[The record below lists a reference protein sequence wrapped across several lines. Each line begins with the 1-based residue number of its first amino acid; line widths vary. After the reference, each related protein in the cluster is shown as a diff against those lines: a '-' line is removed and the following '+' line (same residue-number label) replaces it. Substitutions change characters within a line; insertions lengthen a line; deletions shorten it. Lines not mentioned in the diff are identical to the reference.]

1 MSEKTTQFRRTVS
14 GTLNSG
20 ISSVFGS
27 EGRRY
32 FIIEHKDDSSLHSRG
47 EQQKL
52 IVDEVFI
59 GRDPKCQVRIDE
71 KFGTV
76 SREHALIVKDGEN
89 WKLIHRSQTNQ
100 TYVNGQQIYGEYVL
114 QNGDEIQL
122 SSNGPRLGFIVPQ
135 GEQSL
140 VKSIGLTARLNLFRQ
155 QALRPYKTALA
166 IISTVALL
174 AIGGLIAWNIIAG
187 KNYEKKFAN
196 LMRELDSKRDTTIY
210 QEKIINRYLGGK
222 SSNGGKLVNLDGGRG
237 AGDEIS
243 YPETVSGEL
252 AEFENAVFFVR
263 MTDITM
269 TYGDVTSTFPFGKS
283 APCAAGFIN
292 SDGYFITARHV
303 IEPWAYFYD
312 LDDLQDPYTQAAI
325 IQYLGGTIDA
335 TIVAESKNGDRRTY
349 HYTDFTVNKSREEE
363 VETTATDN
371 NNMNYKIRKAFS
383 NNDYAY
389 LKTNTKS
396 NLVMDRQFC
405 DQIPAGTQL
414 DILGFPL
421 SMGGDKNNI
430 RPQYT
435 FAHTSNSGLY
445 HGQIAV
451 TGFNAENGN
460 SGGPVFCK
468 KDNKYY
474 VVGVVSSSL
483 GNHGGI
489 IIPVSSIKY

>member
-174 AIGGLIAWNIIAG
+174 AIGGLVAWNIIAG
-187 KNYEKKFAN
+187 KNYEKKIA
-196 LMRELDSKRDTTIY
+196 ELWDNIDKVSKDTTII
-210 QEKIINRYLGGK
+210 QEKVIKYYTNPGGK
-222 SSNGGKLVNLDGGRG
+222 GGGNIEP
-237 AGDEIS
+237 APTPAPS
-243 YPETVSGEL
+243 AEL
-252 AEFENAVFFVR
+252 FAYEDAIYAVR
-263 MTDITM
+263 MTEL
-269 TYGDVTSTFPFGKS
+269 TYRLGDDSKTISFGSKC
-283 APCAAGFIN
+283 PAATGFLT
-292 SDGYFITARHV
+292 SDGYFVTARHV
-303 IEPWAYFYD
+303 IEPWGFLDEYD
-312 LDDLQDPYTQAAI
+312 FVNDPFAQAA
-325 IQYLGGTIDA
+325 LVVALDGEVES
-335 TIVAESKNGDRRTY
+335 TIVAESKNGDRKTF
-349 HYTDFTVNKSREEE
+349 HYTDFEISTERDRTVE
-363 VETTATDN
+363 VP
-371 NNMNYKIRKAFS
+371 S
-383 NNDYAY
+383 NVNDRGLVNLQRALSSNDYAY
-389 LKTNTKS
+389 LKTNMKS
-396 NLVMDRQFC
+396 NLPINKRLSTS
-405 DQIPAGTQL
+405 IPAGTKL
-414 DILGFPL
+414 EILGFPKR
-421 SMGGDKNNI
+421 MGSDRNNV
-430 RPQYT
+430 RPQYGYAT
-435 FAHTSNSGLY
+435 TSNTGLY
-445 HGQIAV
+445 HGQIPV
-451 TGFNAENGN
+451 TGFNAESGN
-460 SGGPVFCK
+460 SGSPVICK
-468 KDNKYY
+468 EGNNYY
-474 VVGVVSSSL
+474 VVGILSASL
-483 GNHGGI
+483 GDHGGI
-489 IIPVSSIKY
+489 IIPITVIDNK

>member
-1 MSEKTTQFRRTVS
+1 MTNKTTQFKRTVS

-20 ISSVFGS
+20 VRSVFGS

-32 FIIEHKDDSSLHSRG
+32 FIIEHKDDSALHSRG

-59 GRDPKCQVRIDE
+59 GRDAKCQVRIDE

-100 TYVNGQQIYGEYVL
+100 TYVNGQLVHGEVIM

-122 SSNGPRLGFIVPQ
+122 ASNGPRLGFIIPQ

-166 IISTVALL
+166 IISAVALL
-174 AIGGLIAWNIIAG
+174 AIAGLVTWNIMAS
-187 KNYEKKFAN
+187 KNYEKKFAD
-196 LMRELDSKRDTTIY
+196 LMHEMENKRIDTVV
-210 QEKIINRYLGGK
+210 QEKLIRIYGGGGAAS
-222 SSNGGKLVNLDGGRG
+222 SSNNAINSDNANV
-237 AGDEIS
+237 
-243 YPETVSGEL
+243 PSGEL
-252 AEFENAVFFVR
+252 LPFEEAVYFVR

-269 TYGDVTSTFPFGKS
+269 TYEGETSTFPFGAA
-283 APCAAGFIN
+283 APCATGFIN

-312 LDDLQDPYTQAAI
+312 LSDLENPLTQAAI
-325 IQYLGGTIDA
+325 VQYLGGTIDA

-349 HYTDFTVNKSREEE
+349 HYTDFTVTKDRDKE
-363 VETTATDN
+363 VEVTATDN
-371 NNMNYKIRKAFS
+371 SEMNYKIRKAFS
-383 NNDYAY
+383 SNDYAY

-396 NLVMDRQFC
+396 NLVMNKQLATK
-405 DQIPAGTQL
+405 IAAGTQL
-414 DILGFPL
+414 DVLGFPY
-421 SMGGDKNNI
+421 SMGGEKNNI

-435 FAHTSNSGLY
+435 YATTSNSGLY

-468 KDNKYY
+468 DGDKFY
-474 VVGVVSSSL
+474 VVGVVSSTL

-489 IIPVSSIKY
+489 IIPVSSINY

>member
-1 MSEKTTQFRRTVS
+1 MANQTTQFKRTVS
-14 GTLNSG
+14 GTLSSG
-20 ISSVFGS
+20 MRSVFGS

-32 FIIEHKDDSSLHSRG
+32 FIIEHKDESALHHRG

-71 KFGTV
+71 QFGTV
-76 SREHALIVKDGEN
+76 SREHALILRNGEN

-100 TYVNGQQIYGEYVL
+100 TYVNGQSVNGEITL

-166 IISTVALL
+166 VITTALLL
-174 AIGGLIAWNIIAG
+174 AIAGLVAWNIMSG
-187 KNYEKKFAN
+187 RNYEKKFAK
-196 LMRELDSKRDTTIY
+196 LMKELNEKRDTTIY
-210 QEKIINRYLGGK
+210 QEKLIYRYGGGNH
-222 SSNGGKLVNLDGGRG
+222 SGKLVNLDGGRG
-237 AGDEIS
+237 IDAPDINTGA
-243 YPETVSGEL
+243 PSGEL
-252 AEFENAVFFVR
+252 VAFEDAVYFVR

-269 TYGDVTSTFPFGKS
+269 TYEGETASFPFGAA
-283 APCAAGFIN
+283 APCATGFIN

-312 LDDLQDPYTQAAI
+312 LTDLSDPLTQAAI
-325 IQYLGGTIDA
+325 IAYLGGTIDA

-349 HYTDFTVNKSREEE
+349 HYTDFTVSKERDKE
-363 VETTATDN
+363 VEVTATDN
-371 NNMNYKIRKAFS
+371 NEINYKIRKAFS

-396 NLVMDRQFC
+396 NLVMNKQLANNL
-405 DQIPAGTQL
+405 PAGTQL
-414 DILGFPL
+414 DILGFPY
-421 SMGGDKNNI
+421 SMGGEKNNI

-435 FAHTSNSGLY
+435 YATSSNSGLY

-451 TGFNAENGN
+451 TNFNAENGN

-468 KDNKYY
+468 DGDKFY

>member
-20 ISSVFGS
+20 MRSVFGS

-59 GRDPKCQVRIDE
+59 GRDSKCQVRIDE

-76 SREHALIVKDGEN
+76 SREHAMIVKAGDD

-100 TYVNGQQIYGEYVL
+100 TYVNGQQVQGERML

-122 SSNGPRLGFIVPQ
+122 SANGPRLGFIVPQ

-166 IISTVALL
+166 IISAVALL

-187 KNYEKKFAN
+187 RNYEKKFAQ
-196 LMRELDSKRDTTIY
+196 LIHEMSLKKDTTIY
-210 QEKIINRYLGGK
+210 QEKLIYRYGGNRSGQNNVTSTTNTL
-222 SSNGGKLVNLDGGRG
+222 SE
-237 AGDEIS
+237 GDIA
-243 YPETVSGEL
+243 GEL
-252 AEFENAVFFVR
+252 VAFEDAVFFVR
-263 MTDITM
+263 MTDITVSLEGQ
-269 TYGDVTSTFPFGKS
+269 TTQFPLGDA
-283 APCAAGFIN
+283 APCATGFIN

-312 LDDLQDPYTQAAI
+312 LDDISDPFTAAAI
-325 IQYLGGTIDA
+325 VAYLGGTIDA

-349 HYTDFTVNKSREEE
+349 HYTDFTVTKDRDKE
-363 VETTATDN
+363 VDITATDN
-371 NNMNYKIRKAFS
+371 NSMNLKIRKAFS
-383 NNDYAY
+383 SNDYAF

-396 NLVMDRQFC
+396 NLVMNKQLATNL
-405 DQIPAGTQL
+405 PAGTQL
-414 DILGFPL
+414 DILGFPY

-468 KDNKYY
+468 EGDKYY

-489 IIPVSSIKY
+489 IVPVSSINY

>member
-20 ISSVFGS
+20 MRSVFGS

-59 GRDPKCQVRIDE
+59 GRDAKCQVRIDE

-76 SREHALIVKDGEN
+76 SREHAMIVKAGDD

-100 TYVNGQQIYGEYVL
+100 TYVNGQQVQGERML

-187 KNYEKKFAN
+187 KKADKRFADLFEMYNQKK
-196 LMRELDSKRDTTIY
+196 DTTIY
-210 QEKIINRYLGGK
+210 QTKYITRYGNNNNTG
-222 SSNGGKLVNLDGGRG
+222 NVNVTGN
-237 AGDEIS
+237 AAIA
-243 YPETVSGEL
+243 PGEL
-252 AEFENAVFFVR
+252 QAFEDAVYFVR

-269 TYGDVTSTFPFGKS
+269 TYEGETMNFPFGKS
-283 APCAAGFIN
+283 APCATGFLN

-312 LDDLQDPYTQAAI
+312 LDDVEDPLTMAAI
-325 IQYLGGTIDA
+325 ISYLGGTIDA

-349 HYTDFTVNKSREEE
+349 HYTDFTVTKDRDKE
-363 VETTATDN
+363 VEVTATDN
-371 NNMNYKIRKAFS
+371 SNMNYTIRKAFS
-383 NNDYAY
+383 SNDYAY

-396 NLVMDRQFC
+396 NLVMNKNLANSL
-405 DQIPAGTQL
+405 PAGTQL
-414 DILGFPL
+414 DILGFPY
-421 SMGGDKNNI
+421 SMGGEKNNI

-435 FAHTSNSGLY
+435 YATTSNSGLY

-451 TGFNAENGN
+451 TGFNVERGN

-468 KDNKYY
+468 EGDKFY

-489 IIPVSSIKY
+489 IIPVSSINY

>member
-1 MSEKTTQFRRTVS
+1 MTNKTTQFKRTVS
-14 GTLNSG
+14 GTINSG
-20 ISSVFGS
+20 VRSVFGS

-32 FIIEHKDDSSLHSRG
+32 FIIEHKDESSLHNRG

-59 GRDPKCQVRIDE
+59 GRDAKCQVRIDE

-100 TYVNGQQIYGEYVL
+100 TYVNGQLVHGEVVL

-122 SSNGPRLGFIVPQ
+122 ASNGPRLGFIIPQ

-174 AIGGLIAWNIIAG
+174 AIAGLIAWNIMAG
-187 KNYEKKFAN
+187 KNYEKKFAE
-196 LMRELDSKRDTTIY
+196 LMREINDKRVDTVV
-210 QEKIINRYLGGK
+210 QEKLIRLYG
-222 SSNGGKLVNLDGGRG
+222 GGR
-237 AGDEIS
+237 S
-243 YPETVSGEL
+243 VVSNDANKEEKDNVALSDGKPYGEL
-252 AEFENAVFFVR
+252 LPFEDAVYFVR

-269 TYGDVTSTFPFGKS
+269 TYEGETVNFTFGAA
-283 APCAAGFIN
+283 APCATGFIN

-312 LDDLQDPYTQAAI
+312 LDDFENPFTQAAI
-325 IQYLGGTIDA
+325 IQYYGGTIDA
-335 TIVAESKNGDRRTY
+335 TIVAESKSGDRRTY
-349 HYTDFTVNKSREEE
+349 HYTDFTVTKDRDKE

-383 NNDYAY
+383 SNDYAY
-389 LKTNTKS
+389 LKTNTRS
-396 NLVMDRQFC
+396 NLVMNRQLSTK
-405 DQIPAGTQL
+405 IAAGTQL
-414 DILGFPL
+414 DILGFPY
-421 SMGGDKNNI
+421 SMGGEKNNI

-435 FAHTSNSGLY
+435 FATTSNSGLY
-445 HGQIAV
+445 HGQIAA

-468 KDNKYY
+468 DGGNFY
-474 VVGVVSSSL
+474 VVGVISSSL

-489 IIPVSSIKY
+489 IIPVSAINY

>member
-1 MSEKTTQFRRTVS
+1 MTNKTTQFKRTVS

-20 ISSVFGS
+20 VRSVFGS

-32 FIIEHKDDSSLHSRG
+32 FIIEHKDDSTLHSRG

-59 GRDPKCQVRIDE
+59 GRDAKCQVRIDE

-76 SREHALIVKDGEN
+76 SREHALIAKDGEN

-100 TYVNGQQIYGEYVL
+100 TYVNGQLVHGEVIL

-122 SSNGPRLGFIVPQ
+122 ASNGPRLGFIVPQ

-166 IISTVALL
+166 IISAVALL
-174 AIGGLIAWNIIAG
+174 AIAGLVAWNITAS
-187 KNYEKKFAN
+187 KNYEKKFAE
-196 LMRELDSKRDTTIY
+196 LMQEMNDKRIDTIV
-210 QEKIINRYLGGK
+210 QEKLIRVYGGGK
-222 SSNGGKLVNLDGGRG
+222 ASKAATNTSGNVV
-237 AGDEIS
+237 
-243 YPETVSGEL
+243 YPDNATAPSGEL
-252 AEFENAVFFVR
+252 LPFEDAVYFVR
-263 MTDITM
+263 MTDLTM
-269 TYGDVTSTFPFGKS
+269 TYDGQTNSFPFGAA
-283 APCAAGFIN
+283 APCATGFIN

-312 LDDLQDPYTQAAI
+312 LNDLENPLTQAAI
-325 IQYLGGTIDA
+325 VQYLGGTIDA

-349 HYTDFTVNKSREEE
+349 HYTDFTVTKDRDKE
-363 VETTATDN
+363 VEITATDN
-371 NNMNYKIRKAFS
+371 NEMNLKIRKAFS

-389 LKTNTKS
+389 LKTNTRS
-396 NLVMDRQFC
+396 NLVMNKQLAPNL
-405 DQIPAGTQL
+405 PAGTQL
-414 DILGFPL
+414 DILGFPY
-421 SMGGDKNNI
+421 SMGGEKNNI

-435 FAHTSNSGLY
+435 FATTSNSGLY

-468 KDNKYY
+468 DGDKFY

-489 IIPVSSIKY
+489 IIPVSSINY

>member
-1 MSEKTTQFRRTVS
+1 MATKTTQFRRTVS
-14 GTLNSG
+14 GTINSG
-20 ISSVFGS
+20 MRSVFGS

-32 FIIEHKDDSSLHSRG
+32 FIIEHKDESATHHRG

-52 IVDEVFI
+52 IVDEVFL

-71 KFGTV
+71 QFGTV
-76 SREHALIVKDGEN
+76 SREHALILRDGEN
-89 WKLIHRSQTNQ
+89 WKLIHRSQTNK
-100 TYVNGQQIYGEYVL
+100 TFVNGQQVNGEVVL

-155 QALRPYKTALA
+155 QALRPYKTALT

-174 AIGGLIAWNIIAG
+174 AIAGLVAWNILAG
-187 KNYEKKFAN
+187 KNYEKKFAQLIQEMN
-196 LMRELDSKRDTTIY
+196 TKRDTTIY
-210 QEKIINRYLGGK
+210 QTKYIKTFGQ
-222 SSNGGKLVNLDGGRG
+222 SSNK
-237 AGDEIS
+237 
-243 YPETVSGEL
+243 TVASSVTPVDNQTLAGEL
-252 AEFENAVFFVR
+252 REFEDAVYFVR
-263 MTDITM
+263 MTDISM
-269 TYGDVTSTFPFGKS
+269 TYEGETASFPFGAA
-283 APCAAGFIN
+283 APCATGFIN

-303 IEPWAYFYD
+303 IEPWAYFFD
-312 LDDLQDPYTQAAI
+312 LSDLNDPLTQAAI
-325 IQYLGGTIDA
+325 IAYLGGTIDA

-349 HYTDFTVNKSREEE
+349 HYTDFTVSKDREKE
-363 VETTATDN
+363 VEVTATDN
-371 NNMNYKIRKAFS
+371 SNMNYKIRKAFS
-383 NNDYAY
+383 SNDYAY

-396 NLVMDRQFC
+396 NLQMNKQLATNLA
-405 DQIPAGTQL
+405 AGTQL
-414 DILGFPL
+414 DILGFPY
-421 SMGGDKNNI
+421 SMGGEKNNI

-435 FAHTSNSGLY
+435 FATTSNSGLY

-468 KDNKYY
+468 DGDKFY

-489 IIPVSSIKY
+489 IIPVSSINY